1 MKLDFLFLA
10 NFNSSLTYFSLE
22 IGNKLENNRNNTSI
36 DIVIVRVQSTFMHIV
51 SIFTLNILFIF
62 LSLEIGKQT

>member
-10 NFNSSLTYFSLE
+10 NFNWSLTYFSLE

-51 SIFTLNILFIF
+51 SIFTLNILSLFF
-62 LSLEIGKQT
+62 LV

>member
-36 DIVIVRVQSTFMHIV
+36 DIVIVRVQSTFMYIV

>member
-36 DIVIVRVQSTFMHIV
+36 DIVIVRVQSTFMYIV
-51 SIFTLNILFIF
+51 SIFTLNILSLFF
-62 LSLEIGKQT
+62 LV